1 MVYYVLMGLFDRFIA
16 KSNQQNTQVDVA
28 AALAPYNSQQLVGGI
43 LFGTTTASR
52 EQFMAI
58 PSGARARGIICSTV
72 GSLPLEQY
80 NHFTNEHVRPNRVIM
95 QPDPRVA
102 GSAIYAWIAEDLLLY
117 GVAYGMV
124 MDAYAA
130 TDASRIRAW
139 TRIAPNRVFASLNGN
154 STEIEYYTVDGKR
167 VPPFGLGSLIVFN
180 GLDEGILN
188 RAGRTIKAA
197 AALEQAAEM
206 YAREPMPQMV
216 LKSNGTNLTPER
228 ITKLLES
235 WKISRST
242 RATAFLNADVELQ
255 TLGFDPKSLQ
265 MNEAR
270 QYLAL
275 EIARASGIPAS
286 FISAETT
293 SMTYTNTVA
302 ERKALID
309 FSLRPILT
317 AIEQRLSAA
326 DFCPNGIETRFDI
339 DDFLRG
345 SALERAQVYEIL
357 NRIGAMSIE
366 QIQEEEDLI
375 RRRLI
380 SQ

>member
-1 MVYYVLMGLFDRFIA
+1 MVYYVLMGLFDRFTTR
-16 KSNQQNTQVDVA
+16 SNQPNSQVDVA

-52 EQFMAI
+52 EQYMAI

-80 NHFTNEHVRPNRVIM
+80 NIFTDQHVEPNRVIR

-102 GSAIYAWIAEDLLLY
+102 GSAIYAWLAEDILLY
-117 GVAYGMV
+117 GIGYGMV
-124 MDAYAA
+124 MDAYSAS
-130 TDASRIRAW
+130 DASRIRAW
-139 TRIAPNRVFASLNGN
+139 TRIAPNRVFASLNSN

-167 VPPFGLGSLIVFN
+167 VPPFGIGSLIVFN

-242 RATAFLNADVELQ
+242 RSTAFLNADVELQ
-255 TLGFDPKSLQ
+255 ALGFDPAKLQ
-265 MNEAR
+265 LNEAR

-275 EIARASGIPAS
+275 EISRASGIPAS
-286 FISAETT
+286 FVSAETT

-317 AIEQRLSAA
+317 AIEQRLSFS

-357 NRIGAMSIE
+357 NRIGAMSVE

-375 RRRLI
+375 R
-380 SQ
+380 

>member
-1 MVYYVLMGLFDRFIA
+1 MVYYVLMGLFDRFTA
-16 KSNQQNTQVDVA
+16 KSNQPNSQVDVS

-139 TRIAPNRVFASLNGN
+139 TRIAPNRVFASLNTN

-167 VPPFGLGSLIVFN
+167 VPPFGIGSLIVFN

-235 WKISRST
+235 WRISRST
-242 RATAFLNADVELQ
+242 RSTAFLNADVELQ

-375 RRRLI
+375 R
-380 SQ
+380 

>member
-58 PSGARARGIICSTV
+58 SSGARARGIICSTV

-375 RRRLI
+375 R
-380 SQ
+380 

>member
-1 MVYYVLMGLFDRFIA
+1 MVYYVLMGLFDRFTA
-16 KSNQQNTQVDVA
+16 KSNQPNSQVDVS

-124 MDAYAA
+124 MDAYAS

-139 TRIAPNRVFASLNGN
+139 TRIAPNRVYASLNNN

-167 VPPFGLGSLIVFN
+167 VPPFGIGSLIVFN

-235 WKISRST
+235 WRISRST
-242 RATAFLNADVELQ
+242 RSTAFLNADVELQ

-375 RRRLI
+375 R
-380 SQ
+380 

>member
-1 MVYYVLMGLFDRFIA
+1 MVYYVLMGLFDTLLGRN
-16 KSNQQNTQVDVA
+16 NQTAEQIDVQA
-28 AALAPYNSQQLVGGI
+28 SLAPYNAQQLVGGI
-43 LFGTTTASR
+43 LFGTTTATR
-52 EQFMAI
+52 EQYMAI
-58 PSGARARGIICSTV
+58 PSAARARNIICSTI
-72 GSLPLEQY
+72 GSLPIEQY
-80 NHFTNEHVRPNRVIM
+80 NHFTNEHIRPNRVIM

-102 GSAIYAWIAEDLLLY
+102 GSAIYSWLAEDILLY
-117 GVAYGMV
+117 GVGYGMV

-139 TRIAPNRVFASLNGN
+139 TRIAPNRVFASLNAN
-154 STEIEYYTVDGKR
+154 STEIDYYTVDGKR

-197 AALEQAAEM
+197 AALEAAAEM
-206 YAREPMPQMV
+206 YAKEPMPQMV
-216 LKSNGTNLTPER
+216 LKSNGTNLAPER
-228 ITKLLES
+228 ISKLLES
-235 WKISRST
+235 WKTARNTRS
-242 RATAFLNADVELQ
+242 TAFLNADVTLEA
-255 TLGFDPKSLQ
+255 LGFDPAKLQ
-265 MNEAR
+265 LNEAR

-275 EIARASGIPAS
+275 EICRASGIPAS
-286 FISAETT
+286 FVSAETT
-293 SMTYTNTVA
+293 SMTYSNMTA

-357 NRIGAMSIE
+357 NRIGAMSVE

-375 RRRLI
+375 R
-380 SQ
+380 

>member
-1 MVYYVLMGLFDRFIA
+1 MVYYVLMGLFDRFTA
-16 KSNQQNTQVDVA
+16 KSNQPDSQVDVA
-28 AALAPYNSQQLVGGI
+28 ASLAPYNAQQLVGGI

-58 PSGARARGIICSTV
+58 PAGARARNIICSTI
-72 GSLPLEQY
+72 GSLPIEQY

-102 GSAIYAWIAEDLLLY
+102 GSAIYSWLAEDLLLF
-117 GVAYGMV
+117 GVGYGMV
-124 MDAYAA
+124 LDSYSS

-139 TRIAPNRVFASLNGN
+139 TRIAPNRVFASLNSN

-167 VPPFGLGSLIVFN
+167 VPPFGIGSLIVFN

-206 YAREPMPQMV
+206 YAKEPMPQMV

-235 WKISRST
+235 WKISRSMRT
-242 RATAFLNADVELQ
+242 TAFLNADVELQ
-255 TLGFDPKSLQ
+255 ALGFDPAKLQ
-265 MNEAR
+265 LNEAR

-286 FISAETT
+286 FVSAETT
-293 SMTYTNTVA
+293 SMTYSNTLA

-309 FSLRPILT
+309 FSLRSILT
-317 AIEQRLSAA
+317 SLEQRLSFS

-375 RRRLI
+375 R
-380 SQ
+380 

>member
-1 MVYYVLMGLFDRFIA
+1 MVYYVLMGLFDRFTTR
-16 KSNQQNTQVDVA
+16 SNQPNSQVDVA

-52 EQFMAI
+52 EQYMAI

-80 NHFTNEHVRPNRVIM
+80 NIFTDQHVEPNRVIR

-124 MDAYAA
+124 MDSYAA
-130 TDASRIRAW
+130 SDASRIRAW
-139 TRIAPNRVFASLNGN
+139 TRIAPNRVFASLNAT

-167 VPPFGLGSLIVFN
+167 VPPFGIGSLIVFN

-242 RATAFLNADVELQ
+242 RSTAFLNADVELQ
-255 TLGFDPKSLQ
+255 ALGFDPAKLQ
-265 MNEAR
+265 LNEAR

-275 EIARASGIPAS
+275 EISRASGIPAS
-286 FISAETT
+286 FVSAETT

-317 AIEQRLSAA
+317 AIEQRLSFS

-357 NRIGAMSIE
+357 NRIGAMSVE

-375 RRRLI
+375 R
-380 SQ
+380 

>member
-1 MVYYVLMGLFDRFIA
+1 MVYYVLMGLFDRFTA
-16 KSNQQNTQVDVA
+16 KSNQPSIQVDVA

-167 VPPFGLGSLIVFN
+167 VPPFGIGSLIVFN

-375 RRRLI
+375 R
-380 SQ
+380 